1 MWYNIYKGVMQM
13 EGNFVEILQTL
24 GIPLVFAVIFLGAL
38 VIIIKTIYKDQKEE
52 KTELLKQLALN
63 GEALKQATE
72 TNKQI
77 AETNKE
83 LATKYEKIDDKLD
96 QILVHVSK

>member
-1 MWYNIYKGVMQM
+1 MQM

-24 GIPLVFAVIFLGAL
+24 GIPLGFAVIFLGAL
-38 VIIIKTIYKDQKEE
+38 FIIIKTIYKDEKEE
-52 KTELLKQLALN
+52 KADLLKQLALN

-72 TNKQI
+72 TNK
-77 AETNKE
+77 AVTETNKE
-83 LATKYEKIDDKLD
+83 LVNKIDDKLD